1 MTTKAD
7 FIIKVNELMLEYAAE
22 AEHQEGEGYWEDY
35 FETVDEA
42 VDDFALYL
50 KNIRDPSGERS

>member
-1 MTTKAD
+1 MITKAD

-22 AEHQEGEGYWEDY
+22 AEHQEGEDYWKDY
-35 FETVDEA
+35 FDNVDEA